1 MNGNSNGDVD
11 GNDNIPFI
19 FRPKI
24 KIEVSLDV
32 LGDPGEADADEVQ
45 RIEDIVCGEEDP
57 GDQADQGVCD
67 LHDDVK
73 KDIKR
78 AEKCV

>member
-1 MNGNSNGDVD
+1 MNGNSNGNVD

-24 KIEVSLDV
+24 EIEVSLDV
-32 LGDPGEADADEVQ
+32 LGDPGEADADKVERV
-45 RIEDIVCGEEDP
+45 EDIVCGEEDL
-57 GDQADQGVCD
+57 GDLADQGVCD
-67 LHDDVK
+67 LHNDVK